1 MAQASP
7 AIPFPATTKEEWLHK
22 RIFVYAALIVALAL
36 GFLLVHDS
44 AWLGSTQLHTLMEA
58 MASLLALFVGVM
70 ALVRF
75 YSKKNNTFLLIG
87 TGFLGTA
94 LLDGYHAV
102 VASTFFA
109 DLWPSAPASLIPW
122 SWIGSRLFLSLL
134 LFFSWWAWRREQR
147 MGEAGRLGEGAV
159 YLMVAAWTI
168 ASLVFFAMMPLPR
181 AYYPEMVFQRP
192 EEFIPALFF
201 GIALIGYLSKGH
213 WKEDAF
219 EHWLVISLI
228 VGFMGQMMFVSYSGQ
243 LFDAGSD
250 AAHALKNVSY
260 MFVAIGL
267 LVSMFHL
274 FRRAE
279 ESTENLI
286 LSKTELEEEVKER
299 RRAEEE
305 LARSVEAL
313 ALSNEALASS
323 NRELGDFTYV
333 VSHDLKEPLR
343 GIEAF
348 SAFLEEDYSDQLDSE
363 GKRYINVVR
372 ESSVRMKQL
381 IEDLLELSRIS
392 RTGASYQTVEID
404 ALVQDVT
411 RDLQFSI
418 EEREVDLRI
427 QPALPTIMC
436 DRARTRQVFKNLI
449 SNAIKFSDKANPI
462 VEISCSEGGDA
473 NTFSVRDNGIGIDEQ
488 YHDKIFQ
495 IFQRLNRQEY
505 YEGTGAGLTICRKVV
520 EAQGGRIWVDS
531 REGEGSTF
539 SFTIPNDLR
548 PSAQCEESNSG
559 R

>member
-7 AIPFPATTKEEWLHK
+7 AIAFPTTAKEEWLHT

-36 GFLLVHDS
+36 AFLLVHDS
-44 AWLGSTQLHTLMEA
+44 TWLGSAQLHTLMEG
-58 MASLLALFVGVM
+58 MASLRALFVGVM

-75 YSKKNNTFLLIG
+75 YSKKNNTFLLVG
-87 TGFLGTA
+87 AGFLGTA
-94 LLDGYHAV
+94 LLDGYHAI
-102 VASTFFA
+102 VASAFFA
-109 DLWPSAPASLIPW
+109 DVWPSAPPSLIPW

-134 LFFSWWAWRREQR
+134 LFFSWWGWRREQR
-147 MGEAGRLGEGAV
+147 MGDAGRLGEGAV
-159 YLMVAAWTI
+159 YLMVAAWTT

-181 AYYPEMVFQRP
+181 AYYPEIVFQRP
-192 EEFIPALFF
+192 EEFIPAVFF

-228 VGFMGQMMFVSYSGQ
+228 VGFMGQVLFVSYSGQ

-260 MFVAIGL
+260 TSVAVGL

-274 FRRAE
+274 FRQAE
-279 ESTENLI
+279 EGTEKLI
-286 LSKTELEEEVKER
+286 RSKTELEEEIKER

-305 LARSVEAL
+305 LARSVNAL
-313 ALSNEALASS
+313 ALSNEALAAS

-348 SAFLEEDYSDQLDSE
+348 SAFLEEDYGGQLDGE

-381 IEDLLELSRIS
+381 IEDLLELSRLGRI
-392 RTGASYQTVEID
+392 GATYESVQMG
-404 ALVQDVT
+404 ALLQEVA

-418 EEREVDLRI
+418 EDRNVDLRI
-427 QPALPTIMC
+427 EPDMPTTTC
-436 DRARTRQVFKNLI
+436 DRTRMKQVFKNLI
-449 SNAIKFSDKANPI
+449 SNAIKFSDKARPI
-462 VEISCSEGGDA
+462 VEVGCREGGDA
-473 NTFSVRDNGIGIDEQ
+473 DTFFVRDNGIGIDEQ
-488 YHDKIFQ
+488 YHDKVFQ
-495 IFQRLNRQEY
+495 IFQRLNRQEEF
-505 YEGTGAGLTICRKVV
+505 EGTGAGLTICKKVV
-520 EAQGGRIWVDS
+520 EAHGGQIRVDS

-539 SFTIPNDLR
+539 SVTIPHGLR
-548 PSAQCEESNSG
+548 RSAQDGENEDG
-559 R
+559 P